1 MFLNFNNKISALG
14 KYSFKS
20 KNLLFTPKFLRR
32 YFITKNNME
41 KRQIIIMTSI
51 DAFVN
56 MMLLIQKEMM
66 NFKYNLKIKIFLKSY
81 TYLELSY

>member
-1 MFLNFNNKISALG
+1 
-14 KYSFKS
+14 
-20 KNLLFTPKFLRR
+20 
-32 YFITKNNME
+32 ME